1 MDGDWWVNARVAPR
15 WAADGRAIAYLAP
28 GDKGFT
34 LWLIDPDGSNV
45 RQTRITGVLRYD
57 WYLDSSRVIY
67 TRDGEGDAG
76 TIEMVAAHLESG
88 DEEILLRKN
97 ATELTVSWNGRAVA
111 YNSADGHF
119 SSNRYVLP
127 LARPNSTA
135 ELPRAAGDPQ
145 QVTFGGGIW
154 HVHSGAWTPDDEW
167 IVYTRDFDSGSL
179 FVVDQYR

>member
-1 MDGDWWVNARVAPR
+1 MPGSPRAGRRTGAPSPISLPVTQ
-15 WAADGRAIAYLAP
+15 GS
-28 GDKGFT
+28 T
-34 LWLIDPDGSNV
+34 LWLIDPDGSNA
-45 RQTRITGVLRYD
+45 RQSRITRVLRYD

-67 TRDGEGDAG
+67 TRESERSSG

-88 DEEILLRKN
+88 DETILLRKN
-97 ATELTVSWNGRAVA
+97 ATELAVSWDGRAVA

-127 LARPNSTA
+127 LARPDSPA
-135 ELPRAAGDPQ
+135 ELPAAGGEPE

-154 HVHSGAWTPDDEW
+154 HVHSGAWTPDDES
-167 IVYTRDFDSGSL
+167 IVYTRDFDSGAL